1 MACFNSILL
10 FCGRQVVHT
19 HCRFMICFYV
29 FFSKLRF
36 KGTSRATAAT
46 SWSRWGGGG
55 ALHAMTTPSEVDGS
69 RRWTPRA
76 ARHEIVVGAAQ
87 DGAREARQSRRADGA
102 QLLWADDA
110 MKVVVFTSGENILF
124 SFEGE

>member
-1 MACFNSILL
+1 MTCFNSILL
-10 FCGRQVVHT
+10 FCGRQVVHNR
-19 HCRFMICFYV
+19 CRFMICFYV
-29 FFSKLRF
+29 FLANLGLR
-36 KGTSRATAAT
+36 GRREQRAAT
-46 SWSRWGGGG
+46 SWARWGGGG

-76 ARHEIVVGAAQ
+76 ARHEIGVGAAQ
-87 DGAREARQSRRADGA
+87 DGARAARQSRRADGA